1 MAVDS
6 ISPVF
11 SVQATYALEPLA
23 SGQRINRSAD
33 DPAGQ
38 AVATGFTSQIRQMD
52 VAGYNANAGM
62 NLLQTAD
69 GVTSSIVEQAQRM
82 RELSLQSMGTVNDAQ
97 RTALNAEFQ
106 QGIQSIA
113 QMTQTAQFNGI
124 PLLDNSTPTVSIA
137 LGEGSSDL
145 SLPDLS
151 PDALGLSGLDLSSS
165 GNAQAALEQ
174 LGLVLNGLSDQ
185 RASFG
190 AQQNGLLSS
199 VSQLAQSNQNAMTSR
214 SQISDADMAKA
225 VMQQTRQQILESAG
239 VAMQVHRQQ
248 SDANAVQLLTT

>member
-1 MAVDS
+1 MAIDS

-52 VAGYNANAGM
+52 VAGYNANAGI

-82 RELSLQSMGTVNDAQ
+82 RELSLQSLGTVNEAQ
-97 RTALNAEFQ
+97 RSALNAEFQ

-113 QMTQTAQFNGI
+113 QMTQSAQFNGI
-124 PLLDNSTPTVSIA
+124 PLLDNQTPSLSIA
-137 LGEGSSDL
+137 LGESSSEL
-145 SLPDLS
+145 SLPDLT
-151 PDALGLSGLDLSSS
+151 PDALGLNGLDLSSS
-165 GNAQAALEQ
+165 GNAQAALDQ
-174 LGLVLNGLSDQ
+174 LGLVLDGLSDQ
-185 RASFG
+185 RAGFG

-199 VSQLAQSNQNAMTSR
+199 VSQMAQANENAMASR
-214 SQISDADMAKA
+214 SQISDADMARA
-225 VMQQTRQQILESAG
+225 VVQQTRQQILDQAG
-239 VAMQVHRQQ
+239 IAMQSHRQQ
-248 SDANAVQLLTT
+248 SDANAIQLLTT